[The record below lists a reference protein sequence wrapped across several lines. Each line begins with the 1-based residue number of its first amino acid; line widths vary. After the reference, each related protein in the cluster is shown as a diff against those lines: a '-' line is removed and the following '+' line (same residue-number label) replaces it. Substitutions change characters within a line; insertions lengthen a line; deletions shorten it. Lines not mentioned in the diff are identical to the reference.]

1 MNGRFYD
8 GKTIE
13 CFYWDG
19 KTDFKVKYFVK
30 QKSKEDMEIQN
41 KRIEEFGKWLEEDA
55 EEQEQIINKEEN
67 IESGVKEIDITEELK
82 KIDQYK

>member
-30 QKSKEDMEIQN
+30 QKSTEDMEIQN

>member
-1 MNGRFYD
+1 MNLILDELIYVINDF
-8 GKTIE
+8 E
-13 CFYWDG
+13 ACFL
-19 KTDFKVKYFVK
+19 FKKGGKYFEP
-30 QKSKEDMEIQN
+30 QSFRNNKSH

-82 KIDQYK
+82 KID

>member
-1 MNGRFYD
+1 
-8 GKTIE
+8 
-13 CFYWDG
+13 
-19 KTDFKVKYFVK
+19 
-30 QKSKEDMEIQN
+30 MEIQN

-82 KIDQYK
+82 KID